1 MSKDYSDAAD
11 WAEHDMELPKDSK
24 SALRG
29 HAAAEFGAEVLRRA
43 GGRPAL
49 DPTATPGAHSPR
61 RQVRLPQELSDQVD
75 ELATR
80 TATRPASIMRQA
92 IQDYVDRH
100 PSPA

>member
-1 MSKDYSDAAD
+1 MSKDYNDAAD
-11 WAEHDMELPKDSK
+11 WAEHDMVLPKNSK

-29 HAAAEFGAEVLRRA
+29 HDAAAFGAEVLRRA

-49 DPTATPGAHSPR
+49 DPTATAGTHSPR

-80 TATRPASIMRQA
+80 AGTRPASIMRQA
-92 IQDYVDRH
+92 IQDYVDQH
-100 PSPA
+100 SSPA